1 MAGSIP
7 ASGAMPY
14 GRLPNQM
21 FMYTYEK
28 NPFLKGEI
36 LVKNPSGDIVCR
48 LMYNDFASVH
58 ESEPELE
65 WVHMAEVLCNTMNHY
80 LRRMVGEN
88 KEFNGL

>member
-1 MAGSIP
+1 
-7 ASGAMPY
+7 
-14 GRLPNQM
+14 
-21 FMYTYEK
+21 MYTYEK

-58 ESEPELE
+58 EFEPELE